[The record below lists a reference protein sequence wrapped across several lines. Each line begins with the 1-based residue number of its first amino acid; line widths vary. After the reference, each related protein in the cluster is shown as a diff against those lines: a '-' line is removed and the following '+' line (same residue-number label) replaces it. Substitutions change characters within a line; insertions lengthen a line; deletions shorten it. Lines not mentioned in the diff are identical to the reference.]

1 MKIVFIGAGEDINN
15 FHLLVYR
22 RRVTKFSLII
32 YHNELP
38 LSPGVAYE
46 ATKTH
51 LLIL

>member
-1 MKIVFIGAGEDINN
+1 MLSGAGEEVNN
-15 FHLLVYR
+15 FHLPVCR

-38 LSPGVAYE
+38 LSLGVAYE